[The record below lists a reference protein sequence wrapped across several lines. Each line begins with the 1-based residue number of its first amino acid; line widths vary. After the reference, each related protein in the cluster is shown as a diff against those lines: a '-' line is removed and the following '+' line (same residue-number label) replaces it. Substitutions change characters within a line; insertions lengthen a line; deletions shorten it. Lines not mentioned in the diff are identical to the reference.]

1 MCRLAGEGPFSETM
15 QDHEYR
21 FEGWVLHLGRRELRR
36 GGTPVPLER
45 RVFDLLACLVRHHDR
60 VVSKEELLDAVW
72 PGEAVSV
79 GVIARAVMKARQ
91 ALGDDERE
99 GRLIR
104 TAPRIGYRFVAPVS
118 THAPDEGGP
127 AAPNAAGPSVALLPF
142 ENRTGRAEFDWVEL
156 GLLTLTVKALSGDPR
171 LSVASVA
178 SVLLALGHTPATA
191 DDNERATV
199 LRAALGVERVIQVS
213 VRAETGSFALDLLI
227 LGEGSWARHRV
238 LGNDL
243 PALGRSAA
251 DLLEQVLLD
260 DRARALPAAYPVADP
275 FAARA
280 LMRGLQA
287 AAEQRWQ
294 EAVNLFRVVLDA
306 EPHARE
312 IELEY
317 LKALAPLGDDRAL
330 ALGARLLAEAHAA
343 ADTARAADIHQAI
356 GRTYLNKGLHEPAK
370 VQLDASIRLASPDQG
385 TESRT
390 LALLLRSTIAV
401 EQRDFGLA
409 HDLLLRAQQLCEPH
423 GSLAHRL
430 WCRIGLAI
438 VRARIGE
445 LEAGYRDIGLA
456 VQLCSSH
463 RLRRDHAATSENR
476 ARLALQLGLVDE
488 AEACAR
494 QALRLADEVG
504 DPYTLS
510 FAAED
515 LCLLLRL
522 AERPAS
528 EGREV
533 LASLAEH
540 AGNKQPGVVANTAL
554 ARGHQAWAE
563 GRLDDAI
570 RDMAIA
576 VTLYEQACEW
586 LSAHDAAPWLIWAC
600 VEGGDHAA
608 AQHWLARVGSYP
620 GCPADPVLSATL
632 AWLRALLTEA
642 TEPGGAALA
651 LPLVQRA
658 ADQVPPGLWSGLI
671 GLDLVRRLR
680 DAGQR
685 ETATHRLYA
694 MSTWVDALPAG
705 RRLAAELGRTTA

>member
-1 MCRLAGEGPFSETM
+1 M

-21 FEGWVLHLGRRELRR
+21 FENWVLHPGRRELSR
-36 GGTPVPLER
+36 GGAPVPLER
-45 RVFDLLACLVRHHDR
+45 RVFDLLACLVQHHDR

-91 ALGDDERE
+91 ALGDDDRV

-118 THAPDEGGP
+118 VHAPAEGP
-127 AAPNAAGPSVALLPF
+127 SAARGSAGPSVALLPF

-178 SVLLALGHTPATA
+178 SVLLALGHTPVTA
-191 DDNERATV
+191 DGNERAAA
-199 LRAALGVERVIQVS
+199 LRAALGVQRVVQVS
-213 VRAETGSFALDLLI
+213 VRAETGGFALDLLI

-238 LGNDL
+238 LGSDL

-330 ALGARLLAEAHAA
+330 DLGGRMLAEANA
-343 ADTARAADIHQAI
+343 ADDTGRAADIHQAI

-370 VQLDASIRLASPDQG
+370 AQLDASIRLAPPDQG
-385 TESRT
+385 AESRALT
-390 LALLLRSTIAV
+390 LLLRSTIAV

-409 HDLLLRAQQLCEPH
+409 HDLLLRAQQLCEPQ

-430 WCRIGLAI
+430 WCRISLAI
-438 VRARIGE
+438 VRARLGE
-445 LEAGYRDIGLA
+445 LEAGYRDMGLA

-463 RLRRDHAATSENR
+463 RLRRDHAATSENQ

-494 QALRLADEVG
+494 LALRLADEVG

-515 LCLLLRL
+515 LCLLFRL
-522 AERPAS
+522 AERPS
-528 EGREV
+528 EGRAV
-533 LASLAEH
+533 LALLA
-540 AGNKQPGVVANTAL
+540 GQDGSKQPGVVANTAL
-554 ARGHQAWAE
+554 ASGHQAWAE
-563 GRLDDAI
+563 GRLADAI
-570 RDMAIA
+570 RDMGTA
-576 VTLYEQACEW
+576 VALYEQTCEW
-586 LSAHDAAPWLIWAC
+586 ISAHDAAPWLIWAC
-600 VEGGDHAA
+600 IEGGDHAA
-608 AQHWLARVGSYP
+608 AQRWLARVESYP
-620 GCPADPVLSATL
+620 GCAADRVLSAAL
-632 AWLRALLTEA
+632 VWLRALLSEA
-642 TEPGGAALA
+642 TEPGGARLA

-680 DAGQR
+680 DAGER
-685 ETATHRLYA
+685 EMAAHRLYA
-694 MSTWVDALPAG
+694 LSTWVAALPAG
-705 RRLAAELGRTTA
+705 RRLAAELGRTLA

>member
-1 MCRLAGEGPFSETM
+1 M
-15 QDHEYR
+15 QDQEYR
-21 FEGWVLHLGRRELRR
+21 FEDWVLHLGRRELSR
-36 GGTPVPLER
+36 GGAVVPLER

-60 VVSKEELLDAVW
+60 VVSKEELLDAIW

-91 ALGDDERE
+91 ALGDDDRE

-104 TAPRIGYRFVAPVS
+104 TAPRIGYRFVAPV
-118 THAPDEGGP
+118 TAHASDAGP
-127 AAPNAAGPSVALLPF
+127 SAPVGTVGPSVALLPF

-178 SVLLALGHTPATA
+178 SVLLALGHTPVTA
-191 DDNERATV
+191 DGSERAAV
-199 LRAALGVERVIQVS
+199 LRAALGVQRVIQVS
-213 VRAETGSFALDLLI
+213 VRTESGGFALDVLI

-238 LGNDL
+238 LGSDL

-306 EPHARE
+306 EPNARE

-330 ALGARLLAEAHAA
+330 ALGERLLADAHATA
-343 ADTARAADIHQAI
+343 ATARAADIHQAI

-370 VQLDASIRLASPDQG
+370 AQLDASIRLASREQG
-385 TESRT
+385 AESRT
-390 LALLLRSTIAV
+390 LTLLLRSTIAV

-409 HDLLLRAQQLCEPH
+409 HELLLQAQQLCEPQ
-423 GSLAHRL
+423 GNLAHRL
-430 WCRIGLAI
+430 WCRISLAI
-438 VRARIGE
+438 VRARIGD
-445 LEAGYRDIGLA
+445 LEAGYRDMGLA

-476 ARLALQLGLVDE
+476 ARLALQLGRVDE

-494 QALRLADEVG
+494 LALRLADEVG

-522 AERPAS
+522 AERPS
-528 EGREV
+528 EGSEV
-533 LASLAEH
+533 LASLAQH
-540 AGNKQPGVVANTAL
+540 AGDTQPGVIANSAL

-563 GRLDDAI
+563 GRLGDAV
-570 RDMAIA
+570 RDMVTA
-576 VTLYEQACEW
+576 VTMYEQACEW

-600 VEGGDHAA
+600 IEGGDHAA
-608 AQHWLARVGSYP
+608 ARRWLARVESYP
-620 GCPADPVLSATL
+620 GCAADPVLSAAL
-632 AWLRALLTEA
+632 VWLHALLSEA
-642 TEPGGAALA
+642 AEAGGAALA

-658 ADQVPPGLWSGLI
+658 ADQAPPGLWSGLI

-680 DAGQR
+680 DAGER
-685 ETATHRLYA
+685 EMAAYRLFA
-694 MSTWVDALPAG
+694 LSAWVDALPAG
-705 RRLAAELGRTTA
+705 RRLAAELGRTPA